1 MEVQGSKMNNQ
12 AIIDNDVR
20 IDQYE
25 ESKDHVYGSLL
36 KIQRAMK
43 AYLAKAKANSKKQV
57 GEI

>member
-1 MEVQGSKMNNQ
+1 MEVQGLKMNNQ

-25 ESKDHVYGSLL
+25 ESKDHVYDSLL

-43 AYLAKAKANSKKQV
+43 AYLAKAKAKSK
-57 GEI
+57 